1 LGSTQEKTVDKPV
14 NEFLQYGGQAVIEG
28 VMMRS
33 PRYFAVACRKPDGG
47 IVVQEE
53 PVDKSIIGKLKWMNR
68 PLLRGTLALI
78 DAMALGL
85 KALNFAANVQAQA
98 IEEGSNTQV
107 VKPSKNGTEHA
118 VEHTA
123 AEDQTP
129 IAGIEQSTPKAG
141 SRINDMVIAGTMAI
155 SICFG
160 VALFVAL
167 PTLLTQLVQGK
178 AGIPQQANHAQ
189 QIQLNLI
196 DGLIRITIFLGYI
209 ALISRLENIRR
220 VFQFHG
226 AEHKAINTLEAG
238 EPLTVE
244 SCMRAS
250 RIHPRC
256 GTSFIIV
263 VLLAGILVHSVFP
276 RPDHYLVRL
285 SLHIALIP
293 FVAGIGYE
301 IIKLAGKYR
310 NLAVT
315 HILLAPGLWSQRLT
329 TREPAAEH
337 VEVALAALL
346 AVLNKEREE
355 TAAVAPA
362 QEPAPAVA

>member
-1 LGSTQEKTVDKPV
+1 LGSTQQKPV

-107 VKPSKNGTEHA
+107 VKPSRNGSEQADTA
-118 VEHTA
+118 PSQPVETVV
-123 AEDQTP
+123 ERSVPT
-129 IAGIEQSTPKAG
+129 SG
-141 SRINDMVIAGTMAI
+141 SRINDIWIAGTMAV

-167 PTLLTQLVQGK
+167 PTLLTELVQRTT
-178 AGIPQQANHAQ
+178 GIVPQARTSHSQ
-189 QIQLNLI
+189 QVLLNLV
-196 DGLIRITIFLGYI
+196 DGCIRIAIFLGYI
-209 ALISRLENIRR
+209 ALISRMEAIRR

-244 SCMRAS
+244 SCMQAS

-263 VLLAGILVHSVFP
+263 VLLASILVHSVFP

-285 SLHIALIP
+285 ALHISLIP
-293 FVAGIGYE
+293 FVAGMAYE

-310 NLAVT
+310 NLPIT
-315 HILLAPGLWSQRLT
+315 HVLLAPGLWSQRLT

-337 VEVALAALL
+337 VEVALTALL

-355 TAAVAPA
+355 TIKVAPA
-362 QEPAPAVA
+362 EEPAPAVA